1 MNQMKSLHDKLMARG
16 AVALSDAELLAL
28 LLESSAAGGDSLAT
42 AAALLGQYGSLAG
55 VASCGL
61 SRLRMAEG
69 IGLKRAERLHLA
81 AEFGRRVTAA
91 INQNAESITS
101 DEDVVRLMRPVVDG
115 MKHEE
120 CWVIY
125 LTNSNR
131 ILDKQRVSQGGVQ
144 ATVVDHR
151 LIVKRALELLA
162 TKFVMVHNH
171 PSGVAEPSEAD
182 KVLTRKIV
190 DAAALFDISVVDHV
204 IISREGHFSF
214 RREGLL

>member
-1 MNQMKSLHDKLMARG
+1 MKSLHDKLMARG

-162 TKFVMVHNH
+162 VNIILVHNH
-171 PSGVAEPSEAD
+171 PSGSVEPSQPD
-182 KVLTRKIV
+182 KILTRKV
-190 DAAALFDISVVDHV
+190 KEAAALFEISLLDHI
-204 IISREGHFSF
+204 IISSEGSYSF
-214 RREGLL
+214 RRNGIL

>member
-1 MNQMKSLHDKLMARG
+1 MKSLHDKLMARG
-16 AVALSDAELLAL
+16 AAAISDAELLAL
-28 LLESSAAGGDSLAT
+28 LLESSAGGFDAMAVAQSL
-42 AAALLGQYGSLAG
+42 LKQYGSLAD
-55 VASCGL
+55 VARCGL

-81 AEFGRRVTAA
+81 AEFGRRVVAVA
-91 INQNAESITS
+91 NQNTESINS
-101 DEDVVRLMRPVVDG
+101 DEDVVRIMRPMVED

-120 CWVIY
+120 CWVLY

-131 ILDKQRVSQGGVQ
+131 ILDRQRVSQGGIQ

-162 TKFVMVHNH
+162 TKFVLVHNH
-171 PSGVAEPSEAD
+171 PSGLALPSESD
-182 KVLTRKIV
+182 KVLTKRIT
-190 DAAALFDISVVDHV
+190 DAAALFEIAVVDHI